1 MQQEIRL
8 DLFLYNQLDETVLE
22 KEQLQSG
29 YDLVSGW
36 YDQYNLMINQAN
48 ISVGDKLKLIN
59 WTFNISSTFSEDF
72 YFKCFVNI
80 K

>member
-29 YDLVSGW
+29 YDLVRVDTINAIQS
-36 YDQYNLMINQAN
+36 YDQSSKHLGRRQIKT
-48 ISVGDKLKLIN
+48 DKLN
-59 WTFNISSTFSEDF
+59 F
-72 YFKCFVNI
+72 
-80 K
+80 

>member
-29 YDLVSGW
+29 YDLVSG
-36 YDQYNLMINQAN
+36 
-48 ISVGDKLKLIN
+48 
-59 WTFNISSTFSEDF
+59 
-72 YFKCFVNI
+72 
-80 K
+80 